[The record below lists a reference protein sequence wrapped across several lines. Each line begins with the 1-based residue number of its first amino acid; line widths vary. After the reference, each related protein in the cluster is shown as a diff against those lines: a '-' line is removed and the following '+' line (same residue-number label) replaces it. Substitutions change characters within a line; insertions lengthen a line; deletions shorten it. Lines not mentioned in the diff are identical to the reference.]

1 MLSESIYGEVQFLVH
16 AVLLGIVI
24 TFVYDNI
31 RVIRRVIRHNT
42 FFISMEDLFFW
53 IWVSL
58 AVFLLQHKEND
69 GIFRWFSVIG
79 GFLGMLVY
87 RKIISRFYVTKM
99 TILLRKL
106 LHILYL
112 FFSYLFSPIYFVEKK
127 TGNFLKKIWRT
138 VTHTLT
144 VQKIRLTHKRKM
156 IKMTLCK
163 HKKKQCKKERDKNEQ
178 KNSRSEKASEWV

>member
-1 MLSESIYGEVQFLVH
+1 MLSESIYGEVQFLFH

-31 RVIRRVIRHNT
+31 RIIRRVIRHNT
-42 FFISMEDLFFW
+42 FFISIEDLLFW

-79 GFLGMLVY
+79 AFLGMLVY
-87 RKIISRFYVTKM
+87 RKSISQFYVTKM
-99 TILLRKL
+99 TILFRKI

-112 FFSYLFSPIYFVEKK
+112 LFSYIFSPIYFIE
-127 TGNFLKKIWRT
+127 NKIGEVFKRIGRAAAHSLA
-138 VTHTLT
+138 VK
-144 VQKIRLTHKRKM
+144 KIRLTSKRKM

-163 HKKKQCKKERDKNEQ
+163 HREKKRTKGKGKDEQ
-178 KNSRSEKASEWV
+178 KNSRS